1 MSQNVMLNNVAHAD
15 TKIILDRAPEFGDDV
30 MFCMT
35 YPFEFRLVLSHYP
48 ILIYRD
54 KDNNT
59 AFPIALF
66 GFEEGE
72 NLFLSHQGW
81 EARYIPIMI
90 QRQPFSIGF
99 QQIQGSS
106 EKQQVITFNPAHPRV
121 NDSRGEAVFNEHG
134 GYTPYLEQ
142 VIKMLESIDTG
153 HQQNQLLVEAL
164 DKHAL
169 LEDTTIAITLKDGS
183 HYELVG
189 FSSIADDKFE
199 ALSADALK
207 ELNEQKLLLPITM
220 IMASMSNLGNLVD
233 IRNAKLSQ

>member
-1 MSQNVMLNNVAHAD
+1 MSNFEMLNNVAHAD
-15 TKIILDRAPEFGDDV
+15 VKINLSRTPELGDDV

-35 YPFEFRLVLSHYP
+35 YPFEFRLALSHYP
-48 ILIYRD
+48 ILVYRD

-59 AFPIALF
+59 AFPVALF

-72 NLFLSHQGW
+72 NLFLHAAGW
-81 EARYIPIMI
+81 NARYIPIMV

-106 EKQQVITFNPAHPRV
+106 DKQQVITFNPAHPRV
-121 NDSRGEAVFNEHG
+121 NKEVGEPVFNEHG

-153 HQQNQLLVEAL
+153 HKQNELLIRAL
-164 DKHAL
+164 DKYDL
-169 LEDTTIAITLKDGS
+169 LEESTIAITLKDGTQ
-183 HYELVG
+183 YELVG
-189 FSSIADDKFE
+189 FSTIADDKFE
-199 ALSADALK
+199 SLSAEALK
-207 ELNEQKLLLPITM
+207 DLNDQKLLLPITM

-233 IRNAKLSQ
+233 MRNANLA